1 MALHQPAHY
10 DETWSDERIQ
20 SWLGR
25 AGASGESSDFSVLW
39 RAYQGMRPYDFERFM
54 QLYSAA
60 GHDVNARSL
69 LGETLTGIVSRHA
82 RGGVFLQILKD
93 AGGSV

>member
-1 MALHQPAHY
+1 MALQQPAHY
-10 DETWSDERIQ
+10 DEPWSDERIL

-25 AGASGESSDFSVLW
+25 AGAAGESGDFSVLW
-39 RAYQGMRPYDFERFM
+39 RAYQGMRPYDFERFI
-54 QLYSAA
+54 QIYGDA
-60 GHDVNARSL
+60 GRDVNARSL

-93 AGGSV
+93 AGGVM